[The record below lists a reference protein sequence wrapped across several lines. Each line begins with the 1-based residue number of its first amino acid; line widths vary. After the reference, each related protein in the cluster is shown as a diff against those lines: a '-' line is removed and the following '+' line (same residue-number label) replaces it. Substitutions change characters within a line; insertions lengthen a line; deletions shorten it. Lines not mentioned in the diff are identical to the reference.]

1 MFTIK
6 HISTFGMQKYNFHVT
21 DLMADMSYVQRSYF
35 FRDITQFHL
44 CMSLFEQV
52 RVTDLMGGSL
62 GKLTVTADSAKN
74 QGDESVVLSKKP
86 FTGGKE
92 YVA

>member
-1 MFTIK
+1 
-6 HISTFGMQKYNFHVT
+6 
-21 DLMADMSYVQRSYF
+21 
-35 FRDITQFHL
+35 
-44 CMSLFEQV
+44 MSLFGQV